1 MHKTQLKILEF
12 SSKIDIEK
20 LSLRE
25 LGRHI
30 GVKHP
35 QVVLY
40 HLNQLKKRGLLR
52 KNSRQIIEKLR
63 KSAEKSR
70 GLLMDIPILG
80 AANCGVATLFAQEAL
95 EGYLKVSTR
104 LLPRGDTEG
113 LFVLRADGDSMDRAN
128 IFGKSVSEG
137 DYLLID
143 SIRTIPQDGDY
154 VLSIT
159 DGCANIKKFK
169 YDQTNERIVLFSE
182 STKEYPPIYIHK
194 DDDHLINGLVVSVI
208 NKE

>member
-1 MHKTQLKILEF
+1 M
-12 SSKIDIEK
+12 
-20 LSLRE
+20 
-25 LGRHI
+25 
-30 GVKHP
+30 
-35 QVVLY
+35 
-40 HLNQLKKRGLLR
+40 NQLKKRGLLR

-113 LFVLRADGDSMDRAN
+113 LFGLRADGDSMDRAN
-128 IFGKSVSEG
+128 IFGKSVTEG

-143 SIRTIPQDGDY
+143 SNRTNPQDGDY

>member
-1 MHKTQLKILEF
+1 
-12 SSKIDIEK
+12 
-20 LSLRE
+20 
-25 LGRHI
+25 
-30 GVKHP
+30 
-35 QVVLY
+35 
-40 HLNQLKKRGLLR
+40 
-52 KNSRQIIEKLR
+52 
-63 KSAEKSR
+63 
-70 GLLMDIPILG
+70 
-80 AANCGVATLFAQEAL
+80 
-95 EGYLKVSTR
+95 
-104 LLPRGDTEG
+104 
-113 LFVLRADGDSMDRAN
+113 MDRAN
-128 IFGKSVSEG
+128 IFGKSVTEG

-143 SIRTIPQDGDY
+143 SNRTNPQDGDY